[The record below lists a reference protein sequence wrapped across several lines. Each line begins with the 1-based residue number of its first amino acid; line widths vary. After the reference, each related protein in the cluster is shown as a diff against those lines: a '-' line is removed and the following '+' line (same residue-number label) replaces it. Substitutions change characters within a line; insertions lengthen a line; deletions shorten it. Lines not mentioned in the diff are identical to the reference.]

1 MGEGSPAWDEKARHT
16 SRRTSRTVRTTSL
29 SVPRIAVMAAAG
41 FAVAMGLGRFA
52 FTPIL
57 PLMTDQADLSLAGG
71 AHLATANYLGYLLGP
86 VLTLILPRVVSSRNL
101 YRASLV
107 VIVMSLLGMSLTT
120 SEPLWLV
127 LRFLAGA
134 ASALMVVMI
143 ASSAAYHCRAVARH
157 VVGWIYGGIGVGIAL
172 SGVLILALGAGGS
185 WRHAWWVVALA
196 SLILAAPA
204 WFLPLH
210 PATPRNRAATH
221 EGRTHPQEHEQLR
234 QQKRWGVR
242 KRLRDRVVRGFS
254 PLVVSYFLEGVGY
267 IIAGTFLVTAVAASS
282 PGWVGNSTWILVG
295 LAAAPSSALYG
306 ALSHRISAPT
316 LLASALALQAL
327 GMALPA
333 VLPGALPALIAGA
346 CFGATFQGITTLTMT
361 IGTTSGVPHAVSILT
376 IMFSIGQVVGPL
388 LAAPLLT
395 SGYSAALLLG
405 AAIVAC
411 AAATAVLT
419 RLRTP
424 IKSTARSTR
433 HALNPTS

>member
-1 MGEGSPAWDEKARHT
+1 MHIT
-16 SRRTSRTVRTTSL
+16 SG

-57 PLMTDQADLSLAGG
+57 PLMIEQADLSSATG
-71 AHLATANYLGYLLGP
+71 AHLATANYLGYLVGP
-86 VLTLILPRVVSSRNL
+86 VLTLFLPRLVSSRLL

-107 VIVMSLLGMSLTT
+107 VIVVSLLGMSLTT
-120 SEPLWLV
+120 SEFLWLV

-134 ASALMVVMI
+134 ASALMFVMI
-143 ASSAAYHCRAVARH
+143 ASSAAYHCRAAARH

-172 SGVLILALGAGGS
+172 SGILILALGAGGS
-185 WRHAWWVVALA
+185 WQHAWWVVALT
-196 SLILAAPA
+196 SLILAVPA

-210 PATPRNRAATH
+210 PATQRTPAAVSGKRNRQS
-221 EGRTHPQEHEQLR
+221 EQQQGPRQGQQGR
-234 QQKRWGVR
+234 VR
-242 KRLRDRVVRGFS
+242 SRLVPGFS

-267 IIAGTFLVTAVAASS
+267 IIAGTFLVTAVAANS
-282 PGWVGNSTWILVG
+282 PVWVGNSTWILVG

-316 LLASALALQAL
+316 LLASALALQAV

-424 IKSTARSTR
+424 ATQSTAHPTR
-433 HALNPTS
+433 HALNSTS

>member
-1 MGEGSPAWDEKARHT
+1 MR
-16 SRRTSRTVRTTSL
+16 TSL
-29 SVPRIAVMAAAG
+29 SIPRIAVMAAAG

-57 PLMTDQADLSLAGG
+57 PLMIDQAHLSSATG
-71 AHLATANYLGYLLGP
+71 AHLATANYLGYLVGP
-86 VLTLILPRVVSSRNL
+86 VLTLILPRLVSSRLL

-107 VIVMSLLGMSLTT
+107 VIVVSLLGMSLTT
-120 SEPLWLV
+120 SEPLWLI
-127 LRFLAGA
+127 LRFLAGV
-134 ASALMVVMI
+134 ASALMFVLI
-143 ASSAAYHCRAVARH
+143 ASSAAYHCRAAARH

-172 SGVLILALGAGGS
+172 SGLLILALGTGGS
-185 WRHAWWVVALA
+185 WQHAWWVVALA
-196 SLILAAPA
+196 SLILTAPA

-210 PATPRNRAATH
+210 PATPRKTAPVSGEQALSQ
-221 EGRTHPQEHEQLR
+221 GRER
-234 QQKRWGVR
+234 RRSRG
-242 KRLRDRVVRGFS
+242 RLVPGFS

-267 IIAGTFLVTAVAASS
+267 IIAGTFLVTAVAAGS

-306 ALSHRISAPT
+306 ALSHRVSAPT
-316 LLASALALQAL
+316 LLASALALQAV

-333 VLPGALPALIAGA
+333 ILPGALPALIAGA
-346 CFGATFQGITTLTMT
+346 CFGATFQGITTLAMT
-361 IGTTSGVPHAVSILT
+361 IGATSGVPHAVSILT
-376 IMFSIGQVVGPL
+376 IVFSIGQVAGPL

-405 AAIVAC
+405 AAVVAC

-424 IKSTARSTR
+424 AAHPPST
-433 HALNPTS
+433 P